1 MGYYLNI
8 DKPDLG
14 SDGVCLG
21 GKFFGYLDNEDFES
35 CLSYQF
41 LKRILGEDAELLNV
55 WWSCYSFELKL
66 TDAIIFL
73 NMYRRDFYRIEGR
86 AAHGI
91 KAVIHLLH
99 EIAPEAVQFGMG

>member
-14 SDGVCLG
+14 SLSVCLG
-21 GKFFGYLDNEDFES
+21 GKFFGYLDDEDFES

-41 LKRILGEDAELLNV
+41 LKRIFGEDAELLNV

-66 TDAIIFL
+66 TDAIKFL
-73 NMYRRDFYRIEGR
+73 SLYRKDFERIDGR
-86 AAHGI
+86 YASDVE
-91 KAVIHLLH
+91 AVIHILH
-99 EIAPEAVQFGMG
+99 NLAPEVVQFGMG